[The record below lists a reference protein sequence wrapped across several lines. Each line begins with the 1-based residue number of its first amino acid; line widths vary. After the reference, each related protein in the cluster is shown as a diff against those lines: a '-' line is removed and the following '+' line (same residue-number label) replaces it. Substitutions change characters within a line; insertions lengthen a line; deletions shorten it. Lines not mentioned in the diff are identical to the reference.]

1 MQWTSSFFTYF
12 WYFELPLFL
21 NFNPTTISNLFML
34 HYIFISI
41 CMAWY
46 VEGQSH
52 FFLTFHSDKTL
63 TPPFPKSLF
72 SQVILSLHSYWI
84 IIVASETVYWHWRIW
99 GVPSVRHTMY
109 RQAAI
114 TWVVFLPCVILL
126 LTAILKKLKAV
137 SIQCW
142 FNFNWTPNCWILF
155 LPKID
160 KYLRYLISINL
171 RKRDREREGNRYSK
185 WSYIFIHGSFC

>member
-1 MQWTSSFFTYF
+1 MYGMVCRRSVTFFF
-12 WYFELPLFL
+12 NLSLWQNL
-21 NFNPTTISNLFML
+21 NPTLPQIPFFPGDSISP
-34 HYIFISI
+34 FILNN
-41 CMAWY
+41 Y
-46 VEGQSH
+46 TV
-52 FFLTFHSDKTL
+52 
-63 TPPFPKSLF
+63 
-72 SQVILSLHSYWI
+72 
-84 IIVASETVYWHWRIW
+84 VASETVYRHWRIW

>member
-1 MQWTSSFFTYF
+1 MYGMVCRRSVT
-12 WYFELPLFL
+12 
-21 NFNPTTISNLFML
+21 
-34 HYIFISI
+34 
-41 CMAWY
+41 
-46 VEGQSH
+46 

-185 WSYIFIHGSFC
+185 WSYIFIHGSFCLKRKPLMNIRSISEIMRSIISISTCIRNGNF

>member
-1 MQWTSSFFTYF
+1 
-12 WYFELPLFL
+12 
-21 NFNPTTISNLFML
+21 
-34 HYIFISI
+34 
-41 CMAWY
+41 
-46 VEGQSH
+46 
-52 FFLTFHSDKTL
+52 
-63 TPPFPKSLF
+63 
-72 SQVILSLHSYWI
+72 
-84 IIVASETVYWHWRIW
+84 
-99 GVPSVRHTMY
+99 MY

-171 RKRDREREGNRYSK
+171 RKRGKQIFKVIIYIHSWKLLLETEASNEYTIHFRNHAEHNIYKYMYQEWQFLTSVMFNSTWSK
-185 WSYIFIHGSFC
+185 QL

>member
-1 MQWTSSFFTYF
+1 MYK
-12 WYFELPLFL
+12 LIL
-21 NFNPTTISNLFML
+21 
-34 HYIFISI
+34 YIFLILWI
-41 CMAWY
+41 ALIFNFKLIY
-46 VEGQSH
+46 VTLYIHINMYGMVCRRSVT

-171 RKRDREREGNRYSK
+171 RKRDRKREGNRDSK